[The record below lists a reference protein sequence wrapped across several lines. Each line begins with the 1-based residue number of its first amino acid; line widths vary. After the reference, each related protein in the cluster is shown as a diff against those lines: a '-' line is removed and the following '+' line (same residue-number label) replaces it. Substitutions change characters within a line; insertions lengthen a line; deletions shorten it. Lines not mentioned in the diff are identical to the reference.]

1 MQHWTS
7 QTCWEVSVF
16 ELCPA
21 NTADPQQQQK
31 TAKTTNVKSLKCFF
45 CPTTSS
51 KTQETL
57 HSPPHEKE
65 THAFLHLRSQNQR
78 CFGAIWCKVCLPKS
92 YTWLVN
98 HSSALWRF
106 WKCGFDS
113 HCDIK
118 LSAAGVTATKTLS
131 SSSSSDDDSRRAKMC
146 SSQRHAV

>member
-1 MQHWTS
+1 MQHWTC
-7 QTCWEVSVF
+7 QTSWEVRILEF
-16 ELCPA
+16 CPA
-21 NTADPQQQQK
+21 NTADPQQK
-31 TAKTTNVKSLKCFF
+31 KAKTTNVTSSKCFF

-65 THAFLHLRSQNQR
+65 THKFLHLRSQNQR
-78 CFGAIWCKVCLPKS
+78 CFGTIWCKVCLPKS
-92 YTWLVN
+92 CTWLVN

-106 WKCGFDS
+106 WKCGLDS

-118 LSAAGVTATKTLS
+118 RSAAGVTATKTLS
-131 SSSSSDDDSRRAKMC
+131 SSSSSDSRRAKMC